1 MSNTYNV
8 WKYINYIIE
17 HRDYNFIQ
25 ILTLKSDSEA
35 IKSSNS
41 RVAEEAVGQ
50 TVRVVVVVVS
60 SIINFETICPL
71 LLNKYNL

>member
-1 MSNTYNV
+1 MHYFIHKDYTIQIQK
-8 WKYINYIIE
+8 KYE
-17 HRDYNFIQ
+17 VLTK

-41 RVAEEAVGQ
+41 RVAEEADGQ

-60 SIINFETICPL
+60 SIIIFEINCPL
-71 LLNKYNL
+71 LLKK

>member
-1 MSNTYNV
+1 
-8 WKYINYIIE
+8 
-17 HRDYNFIQ
+17 
-25 ILTLKSDSEA
+25 LKSDSEA

-60 SIINFETICPL
+60 SIIIFEI
-71 LLNKYNL
+71 N